1 MNGLSMQTLDGS
13 TFIRVTDGTILI
25 KGNIQHTGNTTQ
37 TGEFSATGTI
47 SSDSDV
53 MAAGISGKSHVHT
66 GVANGPST
74 TGEPQ

>member
-1 MNGLSMQTLDGS
+1 
-13 TFIRVTDGTILI
+13 
-25 KGNIQHTGNTTQ
+25 
-37 TGEFSATGTI
+37 
-47 SSDSDV
+47 